1 MPNMQTAHVDKREQ
15 SILLQTLHQK
25 GGDSM
30 RFQCVDINCGR
41 PFGWTAKKIIKTYA
55 TNESTIL
62 PEETTYEYV
71 VCPYCGSLDFEEG
84 NSQIQKKLKE
94 VPVPPVQMPK
104 PVQMKSQFDPSDL
117 MQHNW
122 KKGKRKPDKTYDVGS
137 LAYGWDFKDQFKPE
151 TLDALARG
159 PINIDQ
165 YVISLQ
171 GNFVST
177 KKV

>member
-1 MPNMQTAHVDKREQ
+1 
-15 SILLQTLHQK
+15 
-25 GGDSM
+25 M
-30 RFQCVDINCGR
+30 RFQCLEVTCGEQ
-41 PFGWTAKKIIKTYA
+41 FGWTAKKIVT
-55 TNESTIL
+55 EGPVTI
-62 PEETTYEYV
+62 EYI
-71 VCPYCGSLDFEEG
+71 VCPYCEGLKFEENTG
-84 NSQIQKKLKE
+84 NLSLIKPNVPTKKS
-94 VPVPPVQMPK
+94 PPVQMPK

-159 PINIDQ
+159 PIDIDQ
-165 YVISLQ
+165 YVVSLQ

-177 KKV
+177 KKVQQ